1 MIRPVVRVALVVVG
15 LALLVGATA
24 PFTNLWPEPGWWA
37 VPHQETPDT
46 LASRARAYEYG
57 PIVINGRI
65 WDPSPPPYDPLGYW
79 WAITIGGMT
88 LGGFLVIAGA
98 YPRAVFVDRTR
109 PNLEAARER
118 QRRRSG
124 RRPVRVGLALAG
136 VGVVTFGA
144 ASIRGG
150 WPGAPMEWWIASALI
165 ALGLGMLGFGL
176 RPPRAW
182 DERRL
187 RLAARDDG
195 PGTARNDRRRL

>member
-1 MIRPVVRVALVVVG
+1 VHPAFRFALVVLG

-37 VPHQETPDT
+37 VPHQEVPDK
-46 LASRARAYEYG
+46 LAAEAYERG
-57 PIVINGRI
+57 TIRGGGTLDGRR
-65 WDPSPPPYDPLGYW
+65 SPPPYDPLDYW

-98 YPRAVFVDRTR
+98 FPRAVFVDRTR

-118 QRRRSG
+118 RRRQSG
-124 RRPVRVGLALAG
+124 RRPIRVGLALAG

-150 WPGAPMEWWIASALI
+150 WPGAPMAWWMASALI
-165 ALGLGMLGFGL
+165 ALGLGMLVFGL

-187 RLAARDDG
+187 RLAAREDG
-195 PGTARNDRRRL
+195 PGPARSDRRRR